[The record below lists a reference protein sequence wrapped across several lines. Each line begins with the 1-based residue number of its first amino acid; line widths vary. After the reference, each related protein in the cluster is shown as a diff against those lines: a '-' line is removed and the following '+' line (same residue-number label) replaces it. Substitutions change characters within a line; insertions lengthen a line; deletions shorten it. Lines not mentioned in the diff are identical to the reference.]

1 MNVGKFRIKQEEPKK
16 EDIYTDEG
24 LFQKAED
31 DSISDSEE
39 AFMRG
44 YCLYCD

>member
-1 MNVGKFRIKQEEPKK
+1 MMLKQLRIKEEPPK

-24 LFQKAED
+24 LLQKAEE
-31 DSISDSEE
+31 DSISDYEE

-44 YCLYCD
+44 YCIYCD

>member
-1 MNVGKFRIKQEEPKK
+1 MRVGKLRIKEEEPK

-31 DSISDSEE
+31 ESISDYEE

>member
-1 MNVGKFRIKQEEPKK
+1 MRLVKLNLREEPPK

-31 DSISDSEE
+31 DSISGCEE
-39 AFMRG
+39 AFMQG
-44 YCLYCD
+44 YCLYCE